1 MTGCLSQALSSRAQ
15 SIHHGMQN
23 RRVYAHARQSVEYRC
38 HRKVIRGGADI
49 SKHEH
54 RGGGHGQK
62 HHPSSGHLRAVAH
75 SFLAFACIGVGSS
88 LPGSISGLVCHCLGE
103 DAWHTGLHG
112 RGDGAL
118 LALLSRGYVPV
129 LLIHPVIR
137 HLRVHEGHRV
147 GDAKVHIAISV
158 RAPNIDGNAHEVPGR
173 INAIGEYLR
182 REVSRKSA
190 TYNNRAAMVQVRA
203 NSRRFVHHPCRGRD
217 VQEYIDQ

>member
-1 MTGCLSQALSSRAQ
+1 MRMVCIELQ
-15 SIHHGMQN
+15 S
-23 RRVYAHARQSVEYRC
+23 
-38 HRKVIRGGADI
+38 
-49 SKHEH
+49 
-54 RGGGHGQK
+54 
-62 HHPSSGHLRAVAH
+62 AVTT
-75 SFLAFACIGVGSS
+75 LTFACIGVGSS

-137 HLRVHEGHRV
+137 HLRVHEGHRI

-158 RAPNIDGNAHEVPGR
+158 RAPMRHVTGESAILMQANFVTNKGVHPPNIDGNAHEVPGR

-190 TYNNRAAMVQVRA
+190 TYNNRAA
-203 NSRRFVHHPCRGRD
+203 
-217 VQEYIDQ
+217 